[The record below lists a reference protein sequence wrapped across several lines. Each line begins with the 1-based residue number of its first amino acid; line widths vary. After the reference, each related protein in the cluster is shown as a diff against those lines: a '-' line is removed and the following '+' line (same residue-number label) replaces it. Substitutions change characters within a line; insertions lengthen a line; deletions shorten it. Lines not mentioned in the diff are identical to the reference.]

1 MQTLEYAIY
10 ATDQSTNSIR
20 FGKRKTPARAR
31 ISDSRAREIRT
42 SGRNFVHNGG
52 IGFVELTLPN
62 GESRAF
68 EIAKDPIDIT
78 LLEAYNTSAYECAY
92 EQSQQIPNNPIR
104 AVSGHEP
111 NYGQPPEGSGV

>member
-20 FGKRKTPARAR
+20 FGKRKTPVRAR
-31 ISDSRAREIRT
+31 ISNSRKRLRQVGEISRT
-42 SGRNFVHNGG
+42 MRKRRFA
-52 IGFVELTLPN
+52 ELTLPN

-68 EIAKDPIDIT
+68 EITKDPVDIT
-78 LLEAYNTSAYECAY
+78 LFEVYNTLAYECVY

-111 NYGQPPEGSGV
+111 NYGQPLRRLGI